1 MSTLDTLCEK
11 LIKTYNT
18 TIIDQMPPVLQQA
31 LYSNA
36 FACSVNSHKQHE
48 KDRTVLAELI
58 YNHFTKKAAKQ
69 QLSPSYIGGPRTL
82 TCHWSETYQKLI
94 YIFGETHKEYTDCF
108 KFPKNQGF
116 DEEQSGMPIE
126 TYLKN
131 LTEIN
136 DIFLDIFIEIS
147 AYKPKNLKYSTPL
160 SETKFANLRL
170 SKIGTEFAACMDG
183 TDRNIKNCSR
193 SRIHYIDI
201 RNIEDESHESLDPI
215 SNFIESVLHILSIN
229 NTVSDNQRRNALL
242 SFARS
247 DYGQYVMNGF
257 SLAKDNPNF
266 LDFWNSMISNNY
278 YVQKELDNCDKQ
290 MTETISNFIKKEIQL
305 ALDAIEDNENQ
316 ESNLNNINTLSKFL
330 IENTDKID
338 DLTII
343 QYFNAL
349 TTYAI
354 GINFVIVDCYILCRI
369 FKKFNLQPENPQKR
383 RSTDEPETPSNII
396 IYAGDDHCNI
406 YRKFLKEI
414 GFTLIANIGSRNPPD
429 HMPRNCIDMTMG
441 DSNEWSLQPLFSAW
455 PPPIQPY
462 LLLQQAQAPFG
473 GFGTPPQQTTFG
485 GFGTPPQQTT
495 FGGFGLPPQATFGGF
510 GLPPPQQTT
519 FGGFGLPPAPKQLS
533 KQEEEQKNRLLYE
546 KRIIEE
552 DTVDGNVG
560 KMNTRAD
567 LNRKARKNKQY

>member
-1 MSTLDTLCEK
+1 MTTLDTLCEK

-18 TIIDQMPPVLQQA
+18 TIIDQMPPVLQEA

-36 FACSVNSHKQHE
+36 FACSVNSYKQHE

-58 YNHFTKKAAKQ
+58 HNHFTKKAERQ
-69 QLSPSYIGGPRTL
+69 ELSQNYIGGPMTL
-82 TCHWSETYQKLI
+82 TCHWSDTYQKLI
-94 YIFGETHKEYTDCF
+94 YIFGETHKEYTDCS

-116 DEEQSGMPIE
+116 GRNEEQSGMPIE

-147 AYKPKNLKYSTPL
+147 AYKPKNLYYSIPL
-160 SETKFANLRL
+160 SETKFANTRL

-201 RNIEDESHESLDPI
+201 RTIEDESHESLDPI
-215 SNFIESVLHILSIN
+215 SNFIESVLDLLSIRR
-229 NTVSDNQRRNALL
+229 TVTENQRRNALL
-242 SFARS
+242 SFATS

-266 LDFWNSMISNNY
+266 LDFWNGMISNNY
-278 YVQKELDNCDKQ
+278 YVKKELDHCDKQ

-305 ALDAIEDNENQ
+305 ALDAKIDSET
-316 ESNLNNINTLSKFL
+316 ESNLNYINTLSKIL
-330 IENTDKID
+330 IETNTDEIE

-343 QYFNAL
+343 QYFKAL
-349 TTYAI
+349 ITYAI
-354 GINFVIVDCYILCRI
+354 EINFVIVDCYILCRI

-396 IYAGDDHCNI
+396 IYAGDDHCII

-414 GFTLIANIGSRNPPD
+414 GFTLIADIGSRNPPD

-473 GFGTPPQQTTFG
+473 GFGGFGGGLPPQQQA
-485 GFGTPPQQTT
+485 P
-495 FGGFGLPPQATFGGF
+495 FGGFGLAP
-510 GLPPPQQTT
+510 

-533 KQEEEQKNRLLYE
+533 KQEEEQKKRLLYE
-546 KRIIEE
+546 KSIIEE